1 MNKGIVFVLFFVF
14 LMQGLVGHSQ
24 TQLSIKEQ
32 QVFKEQV
39 QQTAQQTQSIV
50 SDFEQI
56 RYLSVLENTITSQG
70 TLVFKAADNI
80 RWEYTAP
87 FKYYVIFKDDKMLV
101 NNEGKTDNINL
112 SSNKLFRS
120 FNDLLVKSI
129 KGDMFDDAQFDI
141 FYFKLK
147 NGYLAR
153 FIPKE
158 KRLQKYMAAFELTFT
173 ETSAEVTQVK
183 LIEPNE
189 DYTQII
195 FKNRKTNT
203 KVSETAF
210 EN

>member
-1 MNKGIVFVLFFVF
+1 MNNRMVFFLFSVF

-24 TQLSIKEQ
+24 TQLSAKEQ

-56 RYLSVLENTITSQG
+56 KYLSVLENTITSQG
-70 TLVFKAADNI
+70 KLVFKAADNI
-80 RWEYTAP
+80 RWEYTVP
-87 FKYYVIFKDDKMLV
+87 FKYYVVFKDDKMLV

-120 FNDLLVKSI
+120 FNDLIVKSI
-129 KGDMFDDAQFDI
+129 KGDMFDNAQFDI
-141 FYFKLK
+141 SYFKLK

-158 KRLQKYMAAFELTFT
+158 KRLKKYMAAFELTFT

-203 KVSETAF
+203 KVSATAF